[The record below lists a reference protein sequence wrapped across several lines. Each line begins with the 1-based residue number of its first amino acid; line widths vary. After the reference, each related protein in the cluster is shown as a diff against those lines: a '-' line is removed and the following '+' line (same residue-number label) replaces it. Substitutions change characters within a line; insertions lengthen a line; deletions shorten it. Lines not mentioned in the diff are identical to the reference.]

1 MPPLVYVRVP
11 NRPKARHV
19 RIVECLLEMNRAGHR
34 DATWQCIKLCQD
46 VREHGHQSRF
56 VFSLKGFAGISELK
70 PSTRTGERGGARVY
84 FFWLPDG
91 RPVLVNAEF
100 KENDA
105 DADENLIEEAYDTLI
120 ALKTGRLKL

>member
-19 RIVECLLEMNRAGHR
+19 RIVECLLEMNRAGRR
-34 DATWQCIKLCQD
+34 DAVWQCIKLCQD

-84 FFWLPDG
+84 FFWLSDG

-105 DADENLIEEAYDTLI
+105 EANEALIEEAYDTLI
-120 ALKTGRLKL
+120 AVKTGRLKL